1 MSPLRTIRGLW
12 SGALAELMVAAVTD
26 VLAAV
31 PALEPRPTESTPPAP
46 APAAK
51 SLLGRMMVDVGCGS
65 CRGFAAILTKGAGSV
80 ETVLPPLFRLLL
92 TI

>member
-1 MSPLRTIRGLW
+1 MW

-31 PALEPRPTESTPPAP
+31 PALEPRLTESTPPAP
-46 APAAK
+46 APATAAK

-65 CRGFAAILTKGAGSV
+65 CRGFAAILAKGAGSV

>member
-26 VLAAV
+26 AV
-31 PALEPRPTESTPPAP
+31 PALEPRLTESTPP

-65 CRGFAAILTKGAGSV
+65 CRGFAAILAKGAGSV